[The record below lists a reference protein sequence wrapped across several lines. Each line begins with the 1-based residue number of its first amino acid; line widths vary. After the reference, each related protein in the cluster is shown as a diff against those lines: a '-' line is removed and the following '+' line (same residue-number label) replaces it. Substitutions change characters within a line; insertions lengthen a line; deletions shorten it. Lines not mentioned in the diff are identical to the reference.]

1 MLASDELRG
10 CRGLAD
16 ELFDPGFTVTA
27 DLGNPRTP
35 RGG

>member
-16 ELFDPGFTVTA
+16 ELFDPGFAVHA
-27 DLGNPRTP
+27 DLRNPRTA